1 MKLNHLIA
9 ILLASAL
16 TGCGQSNSTTAA
28 SQARARLIPQ
38 LSVQFAL
45 IDAQSIRVTNGFP
58 YTSNMKMEHGN
69 TITINSIQGGVFNG
83 GGDDVSFTPACVL
96 SSEERAAR
104 QRKRDKAK
112 ESGDFYFDPIVDV
125 VGTKWVFSKPDLEF
139 TVGNC
144 MFKAMRGGGDS
155 TVEFLDEDKG
165 IVVTGF
171 QLNLILSN
179 ASPVTLFSPAIRGI
193 DDAIDAGDIDAVAD
207 LIAKDSSCVN
217 RTTGYGMSPIN
228 LAALRGHVA
237 IVKMLIAKGASA
249 VEPTGSGESGLSTPL
264 HKAAEGGHK
273 DVAELLLAN
282 HADVNAKDNQG
293 ATPLHWAAAYDHQDV
308 VELLLTNNADV
319 NAKAN
324 DGATPLHYAAYGRQT
339 NVVELLLANKADV
352 NAKDNKGYTP
362 LHFAVANQRKD
373 VADLL
378 RQHGGHE

>member
-1 MKLNHLIA
+1 
-9 ILLASAL
+9 
-16 TGCGQSNSTTAA
+16 
-28 SQARARLIPQ
+28 
-38 LSVQFAL
+38 
-45 IDAQSIRVTNGFP
+45 
-58 YTSNMKMEHGN
+58 
-69 TITINSIQGGVFNG
+69 
-83 GGDDVSFTPACVL
+83 
-96 SSEERAAR
+96 
-104 QRKRDKAK
+104 
-112 ESGDFYFDPIVDV
+112 
-125 VGTKWVFSKPDLEF
+125 
-139 TVGNC
+139 
-144 MFKAMRGGGDS
+144 MRGGSDS

-207 LIAKDSSCVN
+207 LIAKDLSCVN

-237 IVKMLIAKGASA
+237 IVKLLIAKGASP

-264 HKAAEGGHK
+264 HKAAEGGRK

-293 ATPLHWAAAYDHQDV
+293 ATPLHWAAAYGHQDV
-308 VELLLTNNADV
+308 VELLLTNKADV

-339 NVVELLLANKADV
+339 NVVVLLLANKADV

-378 RQHGGHE
+378 RHHGGHE